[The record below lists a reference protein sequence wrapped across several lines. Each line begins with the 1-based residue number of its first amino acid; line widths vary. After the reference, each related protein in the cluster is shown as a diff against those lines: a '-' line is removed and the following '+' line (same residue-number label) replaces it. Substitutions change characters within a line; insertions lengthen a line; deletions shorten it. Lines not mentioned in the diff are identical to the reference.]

1 MASTRQWNKYINN
14 LAIIFIIF
22 FVSCSDSNDKFNFVL
37 KSFSNN
43 NDNATISFKN
53 LDNNK
58 TTTESIKTF
67 KSLALDID
75 LNSNYSIKYTNS
87 TSDIFGYINKIKP
100 NDYNNKNVF
109 LTLNKNKNFRQLVY
123 IINDTIRSNEHYYYL
138 YANNSIYRAL
148 GNSFKKLSLVSLE
161 DKDINESFN
170 IADNKVINLNG
181 EYLINNKEIAFINK
195 NNELKFIAHNIVNL
209 NFLNTKYVKMD
220 NDYFL
225 IFDKGD
231 SNYDCVRFNKQIND
245 EIKVNQ
251 VNDCIQENI
260 STNSKLLV
268 KNNEFYLWD
277 TDKLYKYSNSK
288 FSLLHQFS
296 NSGEIFQNNNNF
308 YLISND
314 NFIYLLNIEN
324 NTATKLNLNPLVVN
338 GVTVF
343 DIDSTTT
350 LITSKYWNPGE
361 NYYIFANTNSQ
372 VTLENYEF
380 PDYMNLKNVVNIKI
394 DNNQNIFL
402 NNLSFES
409 NGKTFNTVAFYL
421 FSHFK

>member
-361 NYYIFANTNSQ
+361 NYYIFATTNSQ